1 MVFLKIHSQ
10 VSGRRRS
17 DLADEPDAVAARVR
31 VPALVHAR
39 RPPRDADA
47 PRQAVL
53 LRRRQRTVDP
63 PEVGDLRRKVDFVIG
78 LSWG

>member
-1 MVFLKIHSQ
+1 MSLVVVGIGADS
-10 VSGRRRS
+10 RRVARS
-17 DLADEPDAVAARVR
+17 HLADELDAVAARVR

-53 LRRRQRTVDP
+53 LRRRKRPVYP
-63 PEVGDLRRKVDFVIG
+63 AKVGNLKYG
-78 LSWG
+78 QS

>member
-1 MVFLKIHSQ
+1 MGLH
-10 VSGRRRS
+10 
-17 DLADEPDAVAARVR
+17 LTDEPDAVAARVR

-53 LRRRQRTVDP
+53 LRRRERAVDP
-63 PEVGDLRRKVDFVIG
+63 PEVGNLQNAAASVQFS
-78 LSWG
+78 L

>member
-1 MVFLKIHSQ
+1 MGFF
-10 VSGRRRS
+10 GRRRS
-17 DLADEPDAVAARVR
+17 DLADEPDAVAARVG
-31 VPALVHAR
+31 VPPLVHAR

-53 LRRRQRTVDP
+53 LRRRQRPVDP

-78 LSWG
+78 LFWA